1 MSGKAGFTQIGFDV
15 PEPAEMSPE
24 ELEESITRGDFVGD
38 ELEEAQKLLEE
49 KKGAEEKEDEKEPE
63 TERNADGGESDE
75 SQGDGS
81 GESSGSGTDEQ
92 ETEEGNEEE
101 QAGDEKPDE
110 TQGSDDET
118 EGDAT
123 VEEKEEE
130 EELPQTV
137 PLARLS
143 KEVKRRKELEAR
155 LEQLESMLKK
165 KPSKEAQDEKE
176 EIEDELDQYFTDNKE
191 QEPEVDQVLA
201 ELNQKYL
208 EHLDMGET
216 EEAAKVF
223 SQIQERQI
231 AIAEERA
238 YSRLQ
243 AQNIEAE
250 VSKAQGL
257 YDSIVSNNKDL
268 FDEDPVAFDTFN
280 AAIDK
285 YAENGLTPKEAVA
298 RAGKV
303 LRLLPEKKEEVD
315 TGAVNEVKEKQSKKN
330 VKNAEKL
337 GNQPPSLKKVGQ
349 GASDGITDRA
359 KNFLEMT
366 EEEFKSLSDEEK
378 KRLRGDYVE

>member
-1 MSGKAGFTQIGFDV
+1 MSGKTGFTQIGFDV
-15 PEPAEMSPE
+15 PEPAEMSPK

-176 EIEDELDQYFTDNKE
+176 EI
-191 QEPEVDQVLA
+191 
-201 ELNQKYL
+201 
-208 EHLDMGET
+208 
-216 EEAAKVF
+216 VF
-223 SQIQERQI
+223 H
-231 AIAEERA
+231 
-238 YSRLQ
+238 
-243 AQNIEAE
+243 
-250 VSKAQGL
+250 
-257 YDSIVSNNKDL
+257 
-268 FDEDPVAFDTFN
+268 
-280 AAIDK
+280 
-285 YAENGLTPKEAVA
+285 
-298 RAGKV
+298 
-303 LRLLPEKKEEVD
+303 
-315 TGAVNEVKEKQSKKN
+315 
-330 VKNAEKL
+330 
-337 GNQPPSLKKVGQ
+337 
-349 GASDGITDRA
+349 
-359 KNFLEMT
+359 
-366 EEEFKSLSDEEK
+366 
-378 KRLRGDYVE
+378 